1 MAHPSDRSAAGGGGG
16 DADPPRIEDAGG
28 AGGGPYLAIPSNGA
42 GGVENIPR
50 VPTASSSLRRDIVSA
65 YVLTAARVL
74 AWIVVTA
81 IVFRVAGKPAFALL
95 AIVQSTVG
103 ILEYAAIG
111 LSPAIIRMTAE
122 AMRQSRNGLVAAHAV
137 PPVIGYDTP
146 PPNRTPAVQAVYANG
161 FVMALLT
168 ALVGAILLVC
178 FTWVFRSSQA
188 NVNSG
193 GAAAE
198 LVFMVGI
205 ATLVRLMSDAAG
217 AALQTS
223 GKIFLD
229 NLLLTSH
236 EAIWGLGTAIG
247 LFAFHLPW
255 QRATGLA
262 LVAGS
267 VILLIWRGIESHR
280 HGSGLF
286 EKWWRRFDPGMV
298 RRLLIFGGTV
308 VAAQMADY
316 LYAPTSNLLI
326 LYLIGQS
333 AVADYTPA
341 VQIDGGA
348 LLLVGALASV
358 LLPRTAMAYAAGDP
372 HLVRRYY
379 VRGTLATFFLL
390 LAAAPILWLLA
401 PFFFRIWLGNPM
413 AATCA
418 ILPMMLIHTVIGG
431 SSAVGRSVLL
441 AIGKVR
447 PFTASVLIAGIAN
460 VVLSYTFVRY
470 GHLGLRGII
479 LGTIVAVT
487 GRCALWLP
495 WYTLRVLKKEIAPEE
510 ASILQ
515 TLPPAHLS

>member
-1 MAHPSDRSAAGGGGG
+1 VH
-16 DADPPRIEDAGG
+16 
-28 AGGGPYLAIPSNGA
+28 
-42 GGVENIPR
+42 
-50 VPTASSSLRRDIVSA
+50 TASSLRRDIVSA
-65 YVLTAARVL
+65 YLLTALRVL

-81 IVFRVAGKPAFALL
+81 TVFRAAGKPAFASL
-95 AIVQSTVG
+95 AIVQSTAG

-122 AMRQSRNGLVAAHAV
+122 AMRQSRNGLAPALPA
-137 PPVIGYDTP
+137 ISYDSP
-146 PPNRTPAVQAVYANG
+146 PPNRTPEVQSVYANG

-168 ALVGAILLVC
+168 ALAGAIFLAC
-178 FTWVFRSSQA
+178 FTWVFRRSQT

-193 GAAAE
+193 GAMAE
-198 LVFMVGI
+198 LVLMVGV

-229 NLLLTSH
+229 NMLLTTH
-236 EAIWGLGTAIG
+236 EAIWGVGTAVN
-247 LFAFHLPW
+247 LLVFHLRW

-262 LVAGS
+262 LVAGA
-267 VILLIWRGIESHR
+267 VVLLVARGIMSHR

-286 EKWWRRFDPGMV
+286 ARWWRRFDPKMV

-316 LYAPTSNLLI
+316 LYAPANYLLI
-326 LYLIGQS
+326 LYLIDQS
-333 AVADYTPA
+333 TVAVYTA
-341 VQIDGGA
+341 GVQIDGGA

-372 HLVRRYY
+372 HLVRHFY

-401 PFFFRIWLGNPM
+401 PFFFRLWLGDPM
-413 AATCA
+413 PLTCA
-418 ILPMMLIHTVIGG
+418 ILPMVLIHTVIGG
-431 SSAVGRSVLL
+431 SSAVGRSILL

-447 PFTASVLIAGIAN
+447 PFTASVLIAGVAN
-460 VVLSYTFVRY
+460 VVLSYSFVRY
-470 GHLGLRGII
+470 GHLGLRGIV

-487 GRCALWLP
+487 ARCALWLP
-495 WYTLRVLKKEIAPEE
+495 WYTLRILKREIAPDE
-510 ASILQ
+510 APILQ

>member
-1 MAHPSDRSAAGGGGG
+1 MH
-16 DADPPRIEDAGG
+16 
-28 AGGGPYLAIPSNGA
+28 
-42 GGVENIPR
+42 
-50 VPTASSSLRRDIVSA
+50 TASSLRRDIVSA
-65 YVLTAARVL
+65 YLLTAARVL
-74 AWIVVTA
+74 AWIAVTA

-122 AMRQSRNGLVAAHAV
+122 AMRQSPSGSVAAPAV
-137 PPVIGYDTP
+137 PPVIGYETP

-168 ALVGAILLVC
+168 ALAGAVLLGC
-178 FTWVFRSSQA
+178 FTWMFRSSQT
-188 NVNSG
+188 NIKSG
-193 GAAAE
+193 GVDSE
-198 LVFMVGI
+198 LVLMVGI

-267 VILLIWRGIESHR
+267 VVLLIARGIMSHR

-286 EKWWRRFDPGMV
+286 EKWWRRFDAKMV

-326 LYLIGQS
+326 LYLIDQS
-333 AVADYTPA
+333 TVAVYTAA

-358 LLPRTAMAYAAGDP
+358 LLPRSAMAYAAGDG

-379 VRGTLATFFLL
+379 VRGTLATFFAL
-390 LAAAPILWLLA
+390 LAAAPILWFLA
-401 PFFFRIWLGNPM
+401 PFLFKLWLGNPM

-418 ILPMMLIHTVIGG
+418 ILPMVLIHTVIGG
-431 SSAVGRSVLL
+431 SSAVGRSILL

-447 PFTASVLIAGIAN
+447 PFTASVLIAGVAN
-460 VVLSYTFVRY
+460 VLLSYSFVRF
-470 GHLGLRGII
+470 GHLGLRGIV

-487 GRCALWLP
+487 GRCAFWMP
-495 WYTLRVLKKEIAPEE
+495 WYTLRILKREIAPGE
-510 ASILQ
+510 ALILQ